1 MSLHGYLNMIFVA
14 DLLKVRMLT
23 SIRDLNVHT
32 GTHTSA
38 QVGGAGGQITSGFI
52 VLETKLLVQLID
64 R

>member
-1 MSLHGYLNMIFVA
+1 MIFVA

-23 SIRDLNVHT
+23 SIWDLNVHT
-32 GTHTSA
+32 STHTSA
-38 QVGGAGGQITSGFI
+38 QVGGARGQITSGFI

>member
-1 MSLHGYLNMIFVA
+1 MVFVA

-32 GTHTSA
+32 STHSSS
-38 QVGGAGGQITSGFI
+38 QVGGARGQITSGFI